1 MAGAYTKHDKFPQVK
16 ENIGRFGMKDKLYG
30 DDVIIARVLDKIETA
45 VRLAATRPTIFPA
58 DALDNLADEILDA
71 REELYSE

>member
-1 MAGAYTKHDKFPQVK
+1 
-16 ENIGRFGMKDKLYG
+16 MKDKLYG

-71 REELYSE
+71 REELYHE